1 MIEIERKFLV
11 KAKIFPG
18 SGNST
23 MLKQGYLS
31 VDPERVVRV
40 RIEDNQAWITIKGK
54 MKGYSRTEFEYDIPV
69 EDAEYLLLLSVNPP
83 VEKIRHRIKMGG
95 IQWEV
100 DEFLAL
106 NKGLFLAE
114 IELESETQDILLP
127 EWVGEEVTSDHRYYN
142 SWLSAHPYAT
152 WGMQT

>member
-1 MIEIERKFLV
+1 M
-11 KAKIFPG
+11 
-18 SGNST
+18 
-23 MLKQGYLS
+23 
-31 VDPERVVRV
+31 
-40 RIEDNQAWITIKGK
+40 
-54 MKGYSRTEFEYDIPV
+54 
-69 EDAEYLLLLSVNPP
+69 LSVNPP
-83 VEKIRHRIKMGG
+83 VEKIRHRIKVGG
-95 IQWEV
+95 MQWEV